1 MNGSPMIDCGRRRSV
16 ATVVALAALATLV
29 GWLAGCSSVA
39 VKPAATANPD
49 AQRQADFDKSMER
62 WHGASATELV
72 GKLGA
77 PSAKSK
83 LADGTQVYAYA
94 KSKQLQ
100 GPIGPVAFSCVVRFS
115 IDERSGLI
123 VGHRIE
129 GC

>member
-1 MNGSPMIDCGRRRSV
+1 MIDCGRRQSV
-16 ATVVALAALATLV
+16 ATVVALATLV

-62 WHGASATELV
+62 WHGASAAELV

-115 IDERSGLI
+115 IDERTGLI

>member
-1 MNGSPMIDCGRRRSV
+1 M
-16 ATVVALAALATLV
+16 ATVVALAALV
-29 GWLAGCSSVA
+29 GCLAGCSSVA
-39 VKPAATANPD
+39 VKPAATAKPD

-62 WHGASATELV
+62 WHGASAAELV
-72 GKLGA
+72 GKLGP

-100 GPIGPVAFSCVVRFS
+100 GPIGPLAFSCVVRFS